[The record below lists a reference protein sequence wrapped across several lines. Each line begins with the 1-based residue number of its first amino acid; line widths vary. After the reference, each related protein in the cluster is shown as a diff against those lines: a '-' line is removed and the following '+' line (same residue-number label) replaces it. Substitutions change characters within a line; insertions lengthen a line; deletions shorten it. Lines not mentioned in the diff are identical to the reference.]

1 MEHSNLNIYYKV
13 KKGKN
18 VHVAENGDTG
28 EKTKPYQSNPVI
40 WIYRFLN
47 PQRQDPGSYYFELL
61 KAFHRE
67 RLHIFCPKKHTA
79 FGNIR
84 NCMLKRDMEF
94 DLSIYL

>member
-18 VHVAENGDTG
+18 VYVAENGDTG

-40 WIYRFLN
+40 RIYRFLN
-47 PQRQDPGSYYFELL
+47 LQRQDPGSYYFELP

-67 RLHIFCPKKHTA
+67 RLHIFCPKKHISLLVTLETV
-79 FGNIR
+79 
-84 NCMLKRDMEF
+84 C
-94 DLSIYL
+94 